1 MNQRVLHHGHDEA
14 ASAGVVAT
22 GTTIRLTTAQALVRY
37 LAAQRVATEDGL
49 GTEPLF
55 GGVFAIFGHG
65 NVAGM
70 GEALYQHRD
79 ELPTLRAHN
88 EQAMAHSA
96 IAYAKAHFRRRMMAV
111 TTSIG
116 PGATNLLT
124 AAALA
129 HVNRLPVLL
138 LPGDIFVSRAP
149 DPVLQQVEDF
159 HDGSVSAN
167 DAFKPVSRYFDR
179 IVHPAQL
186 LSAMP
191 RAMRVLTDAASC
203 GPVTLAL
210 PQDVQAQAWDFP
222 ADFFAP
228 RMVTFYSP
236 APRVDEIDAAIVRL
250 QRAKRP
256 LIVAGGGVL
265 YGLATDALQ
274 RFAATHGI
282 PVAETQ
288 AGKGSLAW
296 DDPLNVGALGVTG
309 SPAAN
314 ALARDADCVLALG
327 TRLQDFT
334 TGSNTLFTQAD
345 VIGINANAFDAL
357 KHRAQVVEADARL
370 ALDAL
375 AERLQDWQ
383 ADRAWTS
390 RAHQLAAGWRDAVHT
405 LTHAPQPDSVLP
417 YEGDVIGAVQRS
429 STNSPANDIVVCAA
443 GTLPGELHKLWRA
456 GTPGAY
462 HVEYGYSCMGYE
474 IAGGLGAKLARPERE
489 VIVMVGDGSYLMMN
503 SEIATSV
510 MLGAKLI
517 VVVLDNRGYGCI
529 NRLQQACG
537 GAPFNNLLED
547 SMQGP
552 LGAPHIDF
560 AVHARALGARAEHV
574 ANVAELEAAL
584 QRARSADRTY
594 VISIDTDPARTTS
607 DGGWWWEV
615 AVPEVSPRASVR
627 EARANYDAQISA
639 RGKPPALAEN
649 SGNGSNSN
657 DQAND

>member
-1 MNQRVLHHGHDEA
+1 MNQRVLHHEPV
-14 ASAGVVAT
+14 ASHAPESVAPAQ
-22 GTTIRLTTAQALVRY
+22 GTLRLTAAQALVRY
-37 LAAQRVATEDGL
+37 LAAQRVKSEDGSS
-49 GTEPLF
+49 TEPLF

-70 GEALYQHRD
+70 GEALYEHRH

-96 IAYAKAHFRRRMMAV
+96 IAFAKAHFRRRMMAV

-159 HDGSVSAN
+159 HDGGISAN

-186 LSAMP
+186 LTALP
-191 RAMRVLTDAASC
+191 RAIRVLTDAALC

-210 PQDVQAQAWDFP
+210 PQDVQAAAYDFP
-222 ADFFAP
+222 AEFFEP
-228 RMVTFYSP
+228 RVVSFHVP
-236 APRVDEIDAAIVRL
+236 APVTEEIEAAVARL
-250 QRAKRP
+250 RRAKRP

-265 YGLATDALQ
+265 YGRATDALHA
-274 RFAATHGI
+274 FATAHGI

-296 DDPLNVGALGVTG
+296 NDPLNAGALGVTG

-314 ALARDADCVLALG
+314 ALAHDTDCVLAIG

-345 VIGINANAFDAL
+345 VIGINANAFDGL
-357 KHRAQVVEADARL
+357 KHRGLVVEADARL
-370 ALDAL
+370 ALGAL
-375 AERLQDWQ
+375 ATGLGNWHAERT
-383 ADRAWTS
+383 WTTL
-390 RAHQLAAGWRDAVHT
+390 AHKLSASWRETVAT
-405 LTHAPQPDSVLP
+405 LTHAPQRDTVLP
-417 YEGDVIGAVQRS
+417 YDADVIGAVQRS
-429 STNSPANDIVVCAA
+429 SDKSTTDDIVVCAA
-443 GTLPGELHKLWRA
+443 GTLPAELHKLWRA
-456 GTPGAY
+456 GRPGAY

-489 VIVMVGDGSYLMMN
+489 VIVMVGDGSYLMLN

-517 VVVLDNRGYGCI
+517 IVVLDNRGYGCI

-537 GAPFNNLLED
+537 NAPFNNLFD
-547 SMQGP
+547 DCAQGP
-552 LGAPHIDF
+552 LGAPTIDF
-560 AVHARALGARAEHV
+560 AAHARSLGAQAEHV
-574 ANVAELEAAL
+574 ANVAALEGAL
-584 QRARSADRTY
+584 QRARAADRTY
-594 VISIDTDPARTTS
+594 VISIDTDPARTTD

-615 AVPEVSPRASVR
+615 AVPEVSTQEKVRA
-627 EARANYDAQISA
+627 ARAQYEAHIDARA
-639 RGKPPALAEN
+639 
-649 SGNGSNSN
+649 
-657 DQAND
+657 QAGGDPVNE